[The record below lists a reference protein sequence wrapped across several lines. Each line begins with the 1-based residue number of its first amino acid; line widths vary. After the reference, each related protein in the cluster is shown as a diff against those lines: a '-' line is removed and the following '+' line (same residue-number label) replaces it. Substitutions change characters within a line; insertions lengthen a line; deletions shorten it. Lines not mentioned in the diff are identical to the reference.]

1 MMETVKL
8 KKTAFN
14 AIHHALGAKMVEYAG
29 YEMPVQYKGVTL
41 EHEIVRSGAGVFDV
55 SHMGE
60 ISVQGKGSL
69 ELIQKITTNDA
80 SKLYPGKVQ
89 YSCMPGDTGGII
101 DDLLVYKISK
111 NDYLL
116 VVNAS
121 NIQKDLDWIKSHNTF
136 GAEVT
141 NISDSVSLLAVQ
153 GPKSVNVLQKLT
165 DISLKEMESYTFT
178 IGEFAHIPNA
188 LISATGYT
196 GEKGFEIYVENRYA
210 AHLWEAIFSAGKE
223 EEIEPI
229 GLAARDTLRLE
240 MGYCLYGNDI
250 NDSTSPLEAG
260 LGWITKFDKDFVHS
274 GFLNIQKEKGVTKKL
289 VGFEMKD
296 KGIPR
301 HGYEIWNADQEI
313 IGTVTSGT
321 MSPTLKKA
329 IGMGYVSAENSK
341 IGSEIFI
348 NIRNKPVKAVIVKAP
363 FVKK

>member
-1 MMETVKL
+1 MTTKKL

-14 AIHHALGAKMVEYAG
+14 AMHHVLGGKMIEYAG
-29 YEMPVQYKGVTL
+29 YEMPVQYKGVTH
-41 EHEIVRSGAGVFDV
+41 EHEMVRRGIGVFDV

-60 ISVQGKGSL
+60 ISIQGKGSL
-69 ELIQKITTNDA
+69 ELIQKITSNDV

-89 YSCMPGDTGGII
+89 YSCMPNDIGGLI

-121 NIQKDLDWIKSHNTF
+121 NIQKDLDWIKRHNSF

-153 GPKSVNVLQKLT
+153 GPKSVEVLQKLT
-165 DISLKEMESYTFT
+165 DINLKELESYTFT
-178 IGEFAHIPNA
+178 IGEFAYIPNV

-196 GEKGFEIYVENRYA
+196 GESGFEIYVENKYA
-210 AHLWEAIFSAGKE
+210 AHLWGAIFGAGKE
-223 EEIEPI
+223 EGIEPI
-229 GLAARDTLRLE
+229 GLAARNTLRLE

-250 NDSTSPLEAG
+250 NDFTSPLEAG
-260 LGWITKFDKDFVHS
+260 LGGITKFTKDFVYS
-274 GFLNIQKEKGVTKKL
+274 GFLKIQKEKGVTKKL
-289 VGFEMKD
+289 VGFEIED

-301 HGYEIWNADQEI
+301 HGYEIWDHQHQI

-321 MSPTLKKA
+321 LSPTLKKG
-329 IGMGYVSAENSK
+329 IGMGYVCVENTK
-341 IGSEIFI
+341 PGSEVFI
-348 NIRNKPVKAVIVKAP
+348 NIRNKPVKAVVVAVP

>member
-1 MMETVKL
+1 MTTKKL

-14 AIHHALGAKMVEYAG
+14 AMHHALGGKMVEYAG
-29 YEMPVQYKGVTL
+29 YEMPVQYKGVTH
-41 EHEIVRSGAGVFDV
+41 EHEMIRRSIGVFDV

-60 ISVQGKGSL
+60 ISIRGKGSL

-80 SKLYPGKVQ
+80 SKLYPGKIQ
-89 YSCMPGDTGGII
+89 YSCMPNDTGGLI

-121 NIQKDLDWIKSHNTF
+121 NIQKDLDWVKRRNSF

-153 GPKSVNVLQKLT
+153 GPKSVKVLQSLT
-165 DISLKEMESYTFT
+165 DINLREMESYTFT
-178 IGEFAHIPNA
+178 IGEFAHIPNV

-196 GEKGFEIYVENRYA
+196 GESGFEIYVENKYA
-210 AHLWEAIFSAGKE
+210 AHLWETIFDAGKDE
-223 EEIEPI
+223 GIEPI

-260 LGWITKFDKDFVHS
+260 LGWITKFNKDFIYS
-274 GFLNIQKEKGVTKKL
+274 GFLKIQKEKGVTKKL
-289 VGFEMKD
+289 VGFEIED

-301 HGYEIWNADQEI
+301 HGYEIWDDNHQI
-313 IGTVTSGT
+313 IGMVTSGT
-321 MSPTLKKA
+321 LSPTLKKG
-329 IGMGYVSAENSK
+329 IGMGYVSVENTK
-341 IGSEIFI
+341 PGSEVFI
-348 NIRNKPVKAVIVKAP
+348 NIRNKPVKAVIVKTP
-363 FVKK
+363 FIKK

>member
-1 MMETVKL
+1 MESVKT

-14 AIHHALGAKMVEYAG
+14 AIHHILGGKMVEYAG
-29 YEMPVQYKGVTL
+29 FEMPVQYKGVTC
-41 EHEIVRSGAGVFDV
+41 EHETVRSSVGVFDV

-60 ISVQGKGSL
+60 ISIQGKGSF
-69 ELIQKITTNDA
+69 ELIQKITTNDV

-89 YSCMPGDTGGII
+89 YSCMPNDTGGII

-121 NIQKDLDWIKSHNTF
+121 NIQKDLDWIKRHNSF

-141 NISDSVSLLAVQ
+141 NISDSISLLAVQ
-153 GPKSVNVLQKLT
+153 GPKSLKVLQKLT
-165 DISLKEMESYTFT
+165 DINLKELESYSFT
-178 IGEFAHIPNA
+178 IGELARIPNA

-196 GEKGFEIYVENRYA
+196 GETGFEIYVENKYA
-210 AHLWEAIFSAGKE
+210 AHLWEAIFDAGKDE
-223 EEIEPI
+223 GIEPI

-250 NDSTSPLEAG
+250 NDYTSPLEAG
-260 LGWITKFDKDFVHS
+260 LGWITKFTKDFIYN
-274 GFLNIQKEKGVTKKL
+274 GFLKIQKEKGVTKKL
-289 VGFEMKD
+289 VGFEIEG

-301 HGYEIWNADQEI
+301 HGYEIWDHHHQI

-321 MSPTLKKA
+321 LSPTLKKG
-329 IGMGYVSAENSK
+329 IGMGYVCFESAK
-341 IGSEIFI
+341 DGSEIFI
-348 NIRNKPVKAVIVKAP
+348 NIRNKPVKGIIVKTP
-363 FVKK
+363 FIKD

>member
-1 MMETVKL
+1 MKTVKL

-14 AIHHALGAKMVEYAG
+14 AMHHALGGKMVEYAG
-29 YEMPVQYKGVTL
+29 YEMPVQYKGVTY
-41 EHEIVRSGAGVFDV
+41 EHEIVRKGIGVFDV
-55 SHMGE
+55 SHMGQ

-69 ELIQKITTNDA
+69 ELIQKITSNDA

-89 YSCMPGDTGGII
+89 YSCMPNDIGGII

-121 NIQKDLDWIKSHNTF
+121 NIQKDMDWTKRHNSF

-153 GPKSVNVLQKLT
+153 GPKSVEVLQKLT
-165 DISLKEMESYTFT
+165 DINLKELESYTFT
-178 IGEFAHIPNA
+178 IAEFAHIPNA
-188 LISATGYT
+188 LISVTGYT
-196 GEKGFEIYVENRYA
+196 GESGFEIYIENKYA
-210 AHLWEAIFSAGKE
+210 AHLWEAIFVAGKDE
-223 EEIEPI
+223 GIEPI

-260 LGWITKFDKDFVHS
+260 LGWITKFTKHFVYS
-274 GFLNIQKEKGVTKKL
+274 GFLKIQKDKGVTKKL
-289 VGFEMKD
+289 VGFEIED

-301 HGYEIWNADQEI
+301 HGYEIWDHHHQI

-321 MSPTLKKA
+321 LSPTLKKG
-329 IGMGYVSAENSK
+329 IGMGYVSVENTK
-341 IGSEIFI
+341 PGSEVFI
-348 NIRNKPVKAVIVKAP
+348 NIRNKPVKAVVVAVP

>member
-1 MMETVKL
+1 MKTVKI

-14 AIHHALGAKMVEYAG
+14 AIHHILGGKMVEFAG
-29 YEMPVQYKGVTL
+29 YEMPVQYKGVTH
-41 EHEIVRSGAGVFDV
+41 EHETVRSSIGVFDV

-60 ISVQGKGSL
+60 ISIQGKGSL

-80 SKLYPGKVQ
+80 SKLFPGKVQ
-89 YSCMPGDTGGII
+89 YSCMPNDIGGLI
-101 DDLLVYKISK
+101 DDLLIYKISK

-121 NIQKDLDWIKSHNTF
+121 NIQKDLDWIRKHNSF

-153 GPKSVNVLQKLT
+153 GPKSVKVLQRLT
-165 DISLKEMESYTFT
+165 DINVREMESYTFT
-178 IGEFAHIPNA
+178 IGEFAHIPNV

-196 GEKGFEIYVENRYA
+196 GESGFEIYVENKYA
-210 AHLWEAIFSAGKE
+210 AHLWEAIFEAGKDE
-223 EEIEPI
+223 GIEPI

-260 LGWITKFDKDFVHS
+260 LGWITKFSKDFVYS
-274 GFLNIQKEKGVTKKL
+274 GFLQIQKEKGVTKKL
-289 VGFEMKD
+289 VGFEIKD

-301 HGYEIWNADQEI
+301 HGYEIWDHHHQI

-321 MSPTLKKA
+321 LSPTLKKG
-329 IGMGYVSAENSK
+329 IGMGYVPIENAK
-341 IGSEIFI
+341 LGSEIFI
-348 NIRNKPVKAVIVKAP
+348 NIRNKPVKASIVKTP
-363 FVKK
+363 FIKK

>member
-1 MMETVKL
+1 METKKL

-14 AIHHALGAKMVEYAG
+14 AMHHALGGKMVEYAG
-29 YEMPVQYKGVTL
+29 YEMPVQYKGVTH
-41 EHEIVRSGAGVFDV
+41 EHEMVRSGIGVFDV

-60 ISVQGKGSL
+60 ISIQGKGSL

-89 YSCMPGDTGGII
+89 YSCIPNDIGGLI

-121 NIQKDLDWIKSHNTF
+121 NIQKDLDWIKRHNSF

-153 GPKSVNVLQKLT
+153 GPKSVKALQKLT
-165 DISLKEMESYTFT
+165 DINLKELESYTFT
-178 IGEFAHIPNA
+178 IGEFAHIPNV

-196 GEKGFEIYVENRYA
+196 GELGFEIYVENKYA
-210 AHLWEAIFSAGKE
+210 AHLWEAIFDAGKDE
-223 EEIEPI
+223 GIEPI

-260 LGWITKFDKDFVHS
+260 LSWITKFSKDFVYS
-274 GFLNIQKEKGVTKKL
+274 GFLKIQKDKGVTKKL
-289 VGFEMKD
+289 VGFEIEG

-301 HGYEIWNADQEI
+301 HGNEIWDHHHQI

-321 MSPTLKKA
+321 LSPTLKKG
-329 IGMGYVSAENSK
+329 IGMGYVSVENAK
-341 IGSEIFI
+341 LGTEVFI
-348 NIRNKPVKAVIVKAP
+348 NIRNKPVKAYIVKTP
-363 FVKK
+363 FIKK

>member
-1 MMETVKL
+1 MTTKKL

-14 AIHHALGAKMVEYAG
+14 AMHHALGGKMVEYAG
-29 YEMPVQYKGVTL
+29 YEMPVQYKGVTH
-41 EHEIVRSGAGVFDV
+41 EHEMVRRGIGVFDV

-60 ISVQGKGSL
+60 ISIQGKGSL
-69 ELIQKITTNDA
+69 ELIQKITSNDV

-89 YSCMPGDTGGII
+89 YSCMPNDIGGLI

-116 VVNAS
+116 VVNTS
-121 NIQKDLDWIKSHNTF
+121 NIQKDLDWIKRHNSF

-153 GPKSVNVLQKLT
+153 GPKSVKVLQGLT
-165 DISLKEMESYTFT
+165 DINLRDMESYTFT

-196 GEKGFEIYVENRYA
+196 GESGFEIYVENKYA
-210 AHLWEAIFSAGKE
+210 AHLWEAIFDAGKDE
-223 EEIEPI
+223 GIEPI

-260 LGWITKFDKDFVHS
+260 LGWITKFTKDFIYS
-274 GFLNIQKEKGVTKKL
+274 GFLKIQKDKGVTKKL
-289 VGFEMKD
+289 VGFEIEE

-301 HGYEIWNADQEI
+301 HGYEIWDHHHQI

-321 MSPTLKKA
+321 LSPTLKKG
-329 IGMGYVSAENSK
+329 IGMGYISVENAK
-341 IGSEIFI
+341 PGTEVFI
-348 NIRNKPVKAVIVKAP
+348 NIRNKPVKAVIVKTP
-363 FVKK
+363 FIKK

>member
-1 MMETVKL
+1 MKTVKT

-14 AIHHALGAKMVEYAG
+14 AIHHILGAKMVEFAG
-29 YEMPVQYKGVTL
+29 YEMPVQYKGVNH
-41 EHEIVRSGAGVFDV
+41 EHAKVRSSIGVFDV

-60 ISVQGKGSL
+60 ISIQGKGSL
-69 ELIQKITTNDA
+69 ELIQKVTTNDV
-80 SKLYPGKVQ
+80 SKLYPGKIQ
-89 YSCMPGDTGGII
+89 YSCMPNDTGGLI

-121 NIQKDLDWIKSHNTF
+121 NIQKDLDWIKRHNSF

-141 NISDSVSLLAVQ
+141 NVSDSVSLLAVQ
-153 GPKSVNVLQKLT
+153 GPRSIDVLQKLT
-165 DISLKEMESYTFT
+165 DINLKEMKSYTFT

-196 GEKGFEIYVENRYA
+196 GEKGFEIYVENKYA
-210 AHLWEAIFSAGKE
+210 AHLWNAIFEAGKE
-223 EEIEPI
+223 EGIEPI

-250 NDSTSPLEAG
+250 DDFTSPVEAG
-260 LGWITKFDKDFVHS
+260 LGWITKFTKDFVYS
-274 GFLNIQKEKGVTKKL
+274 GFLKIQKEKGTKKKL
-289 VGFEMKD
+289 VGFEMNN

-301 HGYEIWNADQEI
+301 HGYEIWNADQQI
-313 IGTVTSGT
+313 IGSVTSGT

-329 IGMGYVSAENSK
+329 IGMGYISAEDSK
-341 IGSEIFI
+341 PGNEIFI
-348 NIRNKPVKAVIVKAP
+348 NIRNKPVKATIVRPP
-363 FVKK
+363 FIKK

>member
-1 MMETVKL
+1 MKTIKL

-29 YEMPVQYKGVTL
+29 YEMPVQYKGVTH
-41 EHEIVRSGAGVFDV
+41 EHETVRNGVGVFDV

-69 ELIQKITTNDA
+69 ELIQKITSNDA

-89 YSCMPGDTGGII
+89 YSCMPNDTGGIV

-111 NDYLL
+111 NDHLL

-121 NIQKDLDWIKSHNTF
+121 NIQKDLDWITSHNTF

-153 GPKSVNVLQKLT
+153 GQKTVEVLQKLT
-165 DISLKEMESYTFT
+165 DINLKEMESYTFT
-178 IGEFAHIPNA
+178 IGEFAHIPNV
-188 LISATGYT
+188 LVSATGYT
-196 GEKGFEIYVENRYA
+196 GEQGFEIYVENKYA
-210 AHLWEAIFSAGKE
+210 AHLWEAIFEAGKDE
-223 EEIEPI
+223 GIEPI

-250 NDSTSPLEAG
+250 DDSVSPLEAG
-260 LGWITKFDKDFVHS
+260 LGWITKFTKDFVHS
-274 GFLNIQKEKGVTKKL
+274 GFLKIQKEKGVTKKL

-301 HGYEIWNADQEI
+301 HGYEIWNADREV

-329 IGMGYVSAENSK
+329 IGMGYVSVENSK
-341 IGSEIFI
+341 PGSEVFI
-348 NIRNKPVKAVIVKAP
+348 NIRNKPIKAVIVSTP
-363 FVKK
+363 FIKK

>member
-1 MMETVKL
+1 MTTKKL

-14 AIHHALGAKMVEYAG
+14 AMHHALGGKMVEYAG
-29 YEMPVQYKGVTL
+29 YEMPVQYKGVTH
-41 EHEIVRSGAGVFDV
+41 EHEMVRRGIGVFDV

-60 ISVQGKGSL
+60 ISIQGKGSL
-69 ELIQKITTNDA
+69 ELIQKITSNDV

-89 YSCMPGDTGGII
+89 YSCMPNDIGALI

-121 NIQKDLDWIKSHNTF
+121 NIQKDLDWIKRHNSF

-153 GPKSVNVLQKLT
+153 GPKSVKVLQGLT
-165 DISLKEMESYTFT
+165 DINLRDMESYTFT

-196 GEKGFEIYVENRYA
+196 GESGFEIYVENKYA
-210 AHLWEAIFSAGKE
+210 AHLWEAIFDAGKDE
-223 EEIEPI
+223 GIEPI

-260 LGWITKFDKDFVHS
+260 LGWITKFTKDFIYS
-274 GFLNIQKEKGVTKKL
+274 GFLKIQKDKGVTKKL
-289 VGFEMKD
+289 VGFEIEE

-301 HGYEIWNADQEI
+301 HGYEIWDHHHQI

-321 MSPTLKKA
+321 LSPTLKKG
-329 IGMGYVSAENSK
+329 IGMGYISVENAK
-341 IGSEIFI
+341 PGTEVFI
-348 NIRNKPVKAVIVKAP
+348 NIRNKPVKAVIVKIP
-363 FVKK
+363 FIKK

>member
-1 MMETVKL
+1 MTTKKL

-14 AIHHALGAKMVEYAG
+14 AMHHALGGKMVEYAG
-29 YEMPVQYKGVTL
+29 YEMPVQYKGVTH
-41 EHEIVRSGAGVFDV
+41 EHEMVRRGIGVFDV

-60 ISVQGKGSL
+60 ISIQGKGSL
-69 ELIQKITTNDA
+69 ELIQKITSNDA

-89 YSCMPGDTGGII
+89 YSCMPNDIGGII

-121 NIQKDLDWIKSHNTF
+121 NIQKDLDWIKRHNSF

-153 GPKSVNVLQKLT
+153 GPKSVKVLQKLT
-165 DISLKEMESYTFT
+165 DINLKELESYTFT

-196 GEKGFEIYVENRYA
+196 GESGFEIYVENKYA
-210 AHLWEAIFSAGKE
+210 AHLWEAIFDAGKDE
-223 EEIEPI
+223 GIEPI

-240 MGYCLYGNDI
+240 IGYCLYGNDI

-260 LGWITKFDKDFVHS
+260 LGWITKLSKDFIYS
-274 GFLNIQKEKGVTKKL
+274 GFLQIQKEKGITKKL
-289 VGFEMKD
+289 VGFEIEG

-301 HGYEIWNADQEI
+301 HGYEIWDHNHQI

-321 MSPTLKKA
+321 LSPTLKKG
-329 IGMGYVSAENSK
+329 IGMGYVSVENAK
-341 IGSEIFI
+341 PGSEVFI
-348 NIRNKPVKAVIVKAP
+348 NIRNKPVKAVIVKTP
-363 FVKK
+363 FIKK